1 MNFLYKADSWL
12 ISKDLLSSEFILFS
26 MARQLFSRCKNNMK
40 TKAVVAGL
48 VVLAAALA
56 SYYIIKRKN
65 RKTIEPI
72 QKTHHLTDVFSK
84 AKSYAK

>member
-1 MNFLYKADSWL
+1 LGYFQWHGNCFLDA
-12 ISKDLLSSEFILFS
+12 
-26 MARQLFSRCKNNMK
+26 KNNMK

-48 VVLAAALA
+48 VALAAALTT
-56 SYYIIKRKN
+56 YYIIKRKN